1 MMNVLVL
8 AAAALVRHSPQA
20 PVTAVL
26 DVTADTDEDE
36 EMGMSHSIQLSKQS
50 VVLSDAQA
58 ASGKVVHKVA
68 YFGTVEVGT
77 PKQQFTVVFDTGS
90 GNLMLP
96 STWCSGNACTMHR
109 RFNRKAST
117 SAIDVDADGSQV
129 KPDAARDQITVTFGT
144 GEISG
149 VFLEDRIC
157 IGAVCAQGSFVAAT
171 EETDDPFSSFNFDG
185 VLGLSLNEM
194 SQNPTFNLME
204 RLVGK
209 GKLKKPIFSVFL
221 SDSDQEEHSE
231 ITFGD
236 IRKEHMAGEMFW
248 QPVSRDTG
256 YWQVEIEDIVIG
268 GLKQDLCPHCQVAV
282 DTGTSQLAGPTDV
295 IEKLSAKL
303 AVAPD
308 CANYDDLPILGFL
321 VGEHMLNLQPQDYV
335 DKDSDGCEV
344 SLMPLDVPPPNGPLF
359 IFGAPFLRKF
369 YTAYDHKN
377 KKVGF
382 AAAKHVGVP
391 AEQSALLVT
400 KGPVVRKAMA
410 PVARAEKVQLALRR

>member
-1 MMNVLVL
+1 MMLYRLLLVG
-8 AAAALVRHSPQA
+8 AVVRHQNQA
-20 PVTAVL
+20 PVTAAL
-26 DVTADTDEDE
+26 DIGADTEDDNA
-36 EMGMSHSIQLSKQS
+36 MGMSHSITLSKQS
-50 VVLSDAQA
+50 VTLQDQQTSK
-58 ASGKVVHKVA
+58 GKVVHKVA
-68 YFGTVEVGT
+68 YFGKVEVGE
-77 PKQQFTVVFDTGS
+77 PRQEFTVVFDTGS

-96 STWCSGNACTMHR
+96 STWCNGNACTMHR

-117 SAIDVDADGSQV
+117 TSIDIDADGTKV

-149 VFLEDRIC
+149 VFLEDKIC
-157 IGAVCAQGSFVAAT
+157 IGALCAPGQFVAAT

-194 SQNPTFNLME
+194 SQSPSFNLME

-221 SDSDQEEHSE
+221 SDSDTEESE

-236 IRKEHMAGEMFW
+236 VRREHMAGEMFW

-256 YWQVEIEDIVIG
+256 YWQVEIEDIVISG
-268 GLKQDLCPHCQVAV
+268 TKQNLCPHCQVAV

-308 CANYDDLPILGFL
+308 CANYEDLPVLGFL

-335 DKDSDGCEV
+335 DKDADGCEV

-369 YTAYDHKN
+369 YTSYDHKN
-377 KKVGF
+377 RKVGF
-382 AAAKHVGVP
+382 AAARHEGTPV
-391 AEQSALLVT
+391 EQSALLVT
-400 KGPVVRKAMA
+400 KRDHIVK
-410 PVARAEKVQLALRR
+410 KVLRR